1 MRWHRREEVR
11 LYAVSRVHRIA
22 NTLDEMQEKIMTL
35 ARQGGVAPDWI
46 VANTRS
52 SDVAAMDT
60 VPTMLAARTNG
71 LEPEKGKLVDGSLPR
86 GGLFVDG
93 VTRRQRS
100 SADCGWGMHSFLLRA
115 CRQKC

>member
-1 MRWHRREEVR
+1 
-11 LYAVSRVHRIA
+11 
-22 NTLDEMQEKIMTL
+22 MTL

-100 SADCGWGMHSFLLRA
+100 SADCGSGMHSFLLRA